1 MSKYYYEKSGILDS
15 AVNITYHE
23 LFLKDDK
30 ELDEWITEVRDYII
44 EDWDVRGTPPM
55 VGQSIEQIISSFKKL
70 REYDIHGFIEKADDG
85 QRNVIKNFNKFANGV
100 NQFFPT
106 MLKTRIGDMGD
117 VTLNSIYDRIKED
130 VNKDLFFKALRRG
143 LRRDS
148 MYSFSKSLSK
158 DRKENEKNKLPYWNG
173 ESAVEW
179 LKYYQENK
187 LKFKDHRLWISKSH
201 QEKYLKNYVTIT
213 ADEIKQAYKDG
224 LITDEMVT
232 NLWCPTLKVKLSID
246 DVTDNVLTK
255 GGNNK
260 TNVFMIRF
268 YDIEKKLFPSAF
280 QIFRLSLNS
289 QPAVNFPPLTARL
302 LYEKY
307 TDHIKQD
314 EPLNIYDPSS
324 GWGGRILG
332 AMASKKRIHYI
343 GTDPNTD
350 NWIPE
355 LNKSR
360 YEYVADFF
368 NEHGLETNAFWEEP
382 KNTYHYF
389 CLGSEHV
396 GDHPDYQQYKGKLDM
411 VFTSPPYFD
420 REQYSE
426 DDEQSFK
433 SYPMYSDW
441 RDNFLKPTL
450 TNAYESLR
458 NDRYLLWNIADI
470 KIGKDKYHHLEQDS
484 IDIVESLGGQYK
496 GKLKMLMTRMI
507 GLDPSSSGIKNSVKL
522 VVSIISMNQFLVFI
536 RGRYVWYN
544 RW

>member
-1 MSKYYYEKSGILDS
+1 MSKYYYEKSGVIDS
-15 AVNITYHE
+15 KINITYHE
-23 LFLKDDK
+23 LFQKTD
-30 ELDEWITEVRDYII
+30 EQLDEWIEEVRQHLI
-44 EDWDVRGTPPM
+44 EDWDERGIPPM
-55 VGQSIEQIISSFKKL
+55 VGQNIDQIISSFKKL

-85 QRNVIKNFNKFANGV
+85 KRNVIKNFNKFANGV

-106 MLKTRIGDMGD
+106 MLKTRIGDVGD
-117 VTLNSIYDRIKED
+117 VGLNSIYDRIKED
-130 VNKDLFFKALRRG
+130 VNKDLFFRAMRRG
-143 LRRDS
+143 VRRDS
-148 MYSFSKSLSK
+148 MYSFSKSISK
-158 DRKENEKNKLPYWNG
+158 DRKENKKGGLPYWNG

-179 LKYYQENK
+179 LQYYQENK
-187 LKFKDHRLWISKSH
+187 LKFKNHRIWISKSH
-201 QEKYLKNYVTIT
+201 QEKYLKSYVTIS
-213 ADEIKQAYKDG
+213 ADEIKQAYEEG

-232 NLWCPTLKVKLSID
+232 NLWCPTLKTKLSVD
-246 DVTDNVLTK
+246 SVTDNVMTK

-260 TNVFMIRF
+260 TNVFMIR
-268 YDIEKKLFPSAF
+268 YYHIEKRLFPSAF

-350 NWIPE
+350 NWIDE
-355 LNKSR
+355 IGKSR

-368 NEHGLETNAFWEEP
+368 NEHGLETNMFWEEQ

-389 CLGSEHV
+389 QLGSEHV
-396 GDHPDYQQYKGKLDM
+396 GDHPDFQQYKGKLDM

-420 REQYSE
+420 REQYSD

-433 SYPMYSDW
+433 AYPMYSDW

-450 TNAYESLR
+450 TNAYESLK
-458 NDRYLLWNIADI
+458 NNRYLLWNIADI
-470 KIGKDKYHHLEQDS
+470 KLSGDNFHPLEQDS
-484 IDIVESLGGQYK
+484 IDIIESLGGQYK
-496 GKLKMLMTRMI
+496 GKLKMLMASMI
-507 GLDPSSSGIKNSVKL
+507 GVDQSNVKNSVSVDGQIMKYEP
-522 VVSIISMNQFLVFI
+522 IFI
-536 RGRYVWYN
+536 FHKG
-544 RW
+544 

>member
-1 MSKYYYEKSGILDS
+1 MSKYYYEKSGVIDS
-15 AVNITYHE
+15 KINITYHE
-23 LFLKDDK
+23 LFQKSD
-30 ELDEWITEVRDYII
+30 EQLDEWIEEVRQHLI
-44 EDWDVRGTPPM
+44 EDWDERGIPPM
-55 VGQSIEQIISSFKKL
+55 VGQNIDQIISSFKKL

-106 MLKTRIGDMGD
+106 MLKTRIGDVGD
-117 VTLNSIYDRIKED
+117 VGLNSIYDRIKED
-130 VNKDLFFKALRRG
+130 VNKDLFFRAMRRG
-143 LRRDS
+143 VRRDS
-148 MYSFSKSLSK
+148 MYSFSKSISK
-158 DRKENEKNKLPYWNG
+158 DRKENKKGGLPYWNG
-173 ESAVEW
+173 ESALEW
-179 LKYYQENK
+179 LQYYQENK
-187 LKFKDHRLWISKSH
+187 LKFKNHRIWISKSH
-201 QEKYLKNYVTIT
+201 QEKYLKSYVTIS

-232 NLWCPTLKVKLSID
+232 NLWCPTLKTKLSVD
-246 DVTDNVLTK
+246 SVTDSVMTK

-260 TNVFMIRF
+260 TNVFMIR
-268 YDIEKKLFPSAF
+268 YYHIEKRLFPSAF

-307 TDHIKQD
+307 TDHIEQD

-350 NWIPE
+350 NWIDE
-355 LNKSR
+355 LGKSR

-368 NEHGLETNAFWEEP
+368 NEHGLETNPFWEEP

-389 CLGSEHV
+389 QLGSEHV
-396 GDHPDYQQYKGKLDM
+396 GDHPDFQQYKGKLDM

-426 DDEQSFK
+426 DEEQSFK
-433 SYPMYSDW
+433 AYPMYQDW

-470 KIGKDKYHHLEQDS
+470 KLNGDNFHPLEQDS
-484 IDIVESLGGQYK
+484 IDIIESLGGKYQ
-496 GKLKMLMTRMI
+496 GKLKMLMASMI
-507 GLDPSSSGIKNSVKL
+507 GVDQSNVKNSVSVGGQVMKYEP
-522 VVSIISMNQFLVFI
+522 IFI
-536 RGRYVWYN
+536 FHKP
-544 RW
+544 